1 MKHLF
6 TLLWAAALLCGCTSS
21 DDDGGGKTPGGGGDD
36 GDARRV
42 ASIETVSY
50 WYDSYNEQL
59 VEDDRF
65 TRRFVYDDQGRVSQM
80 LMTDFSGPDSWDMH
94 DDFTVRFTYDGTR
107 IAYESV
113 GQVAPDIFKSSAELD
128 EKGRIVSG
136 LADSYV
142 KTTDREVMEYTVAYD
157 DAGRMIEVRT
167 DATNYNY
174 DSGSDQ
180 TNTYSYADIHEF
192 VWENGNSTKV
202 ISRSVGD
209 DSSYSQVGRARY
221 GKVRNKANLDL
232 SWLTLLSAGWTFIDT
247 PLYYCSPGL
256 FTLLGYHGTRSE
268 YLPERVEEDGVPDSV
283 CTFEYEVDK
292 EGYPTK
298 IIGRSNEKMADLSLH
313 LFVVYNITYEE

>member
-50 WYDSYNEQL
+50 WYDSYGEQL

-142 KTTDREVMEYTVAYD
+142 KTTDREVVEYTVSYD
-157 DAGRMIEVRT
+157 NAGRMAEVRT

-180 TNTYSYADIHEF
+180 TNTYSYADIYEY
-192 VWENGNSTKV
+192 VWENGNPTKM
-202 ISRSVGD
+202 ISRSD
-209 DSSYSQVGRARY
+209 DGSSSWVGRASY

-232 SWLTLLSAGWTFIDT
+232 SWLMLWNFVST
-247 PLYYCSPGL
+247 PLDYCSPGL
-256 FTLLGYHGTRSE
+256 FPLLGYHGARSE

-283 CTFEYEVDK
+283 CTYEYEVDK

-298 IIGRSNEKMADLSLH
+298 IIGRSNEKSADLSLH

>member
-21 DDDGGGKTPGGGGDD
+21 EDDGGGKTPGGGGGD
-36 GDARRV
+36 GDGRRV

-50 WYDSYNEQL
+50 WYDSYEEQL

-65 TRRFVYDDQGRVSQM
+65 TRKFVYDDQGRVSQM

-94 DDFTVRFTYDGTR
+94 DDFTVRFTYDGTH

-128 EKGRIVSG
+128 EKGRIISG
-136 LADSYV
+136 LADSYA
-142 KTTDREVMEYTVAYD
+142 KETDHVVMEYTVSYD
-157 DAGRMIEVRT
+157 DAGRMAEVRT
-167 DATNYNY
+167 DATDYY
-174 DSGSDQ
+174 YESGTDQ
-180 TNTYSYADIHEF
+180 TYTFSYADIHEF

-209 DSSYSQVGRARY
+209 DSSSSWVGRASY
-221 GKVRNKANLDL
+221 GKVRNKANFDL
-232 SWLTLLSAGWTFIDT
+232 SWLTLLSSGWTFIDT

-256 FTLLGYHGTRSE
+256 FTLLGYHGVRSE